1 MVSNRLTRVAAV
13 GVLVVRIGA
22 CVFVGFDHAIANVGE
37 SYASV
42 SAIRS
47 AVPTS
52 ATDVRVHSS

>member
-1 MVSNRLTRVAAV
+1 V

-37 SYASV
+37 IYASV
-42 SAIRS
+42 FAIRS